1 MSNNHFSPNAI
12 SYKELNAL
20 LSQAK
25 KEILSVE
32 SSEEN
37 KINENQEFN
46 KLVEDWTNTSK
57 KILLILNMRDKV
69 STKVK
74 DPKSLIAFGAMGAHI
89 NMALQALKAT
99 EFDQ

>member
-25 KEILSVE
+25 KEILSFE
-32 SSEEN
+32 SSEKN
-37 KINENQEFN
+37 KINENQEFS
-46 KLVEDWTNTSK
+46 KLVEDWKNTSK
-57 KILLILNMRDKV
+57 KILQILNTKDKV
-69 STKVK
+69 STK
-74 DPKSLIAFGAMGAHI
+74 IAFGVMAAHI

-99 EFDQ
+99 KFDQ

>member
-25 KEILSVE
+25 KEMLSVE
-32 SSEEN
+32 SSENN
-37 KINENQEFN
+37 KINENQDFK
-46 KLVEDWTNTSK
+46 KLIEDWTNTSK
-57 KILLILNMRDKV
+57 KILLILNTTDKV
-69 STKVK
+69 STKINS
-74 DPKSLIAFGAMGAHI
+74 PKSLIAFGVMGAHI